1 MPNSN
6 YVAGRAFEYQI
17 VKLFKENGY
26 EATRTAGSHGTW
38 DIIALKR
45 TPTKEYEVRLLVL
58 AQCKTRQRE
67 DL

>member
-6 YVAGRAFEYQI
+6 YIAGRSFEYQI
-17 VKLFKENGY
+17 VKLFKDNGY
-26 EATRTAGSHGTW
+26 EATRTAGSHGPW

-58 AQCKTRQRE
+58 AQCKTRQRA
-67 DL
+67 DP